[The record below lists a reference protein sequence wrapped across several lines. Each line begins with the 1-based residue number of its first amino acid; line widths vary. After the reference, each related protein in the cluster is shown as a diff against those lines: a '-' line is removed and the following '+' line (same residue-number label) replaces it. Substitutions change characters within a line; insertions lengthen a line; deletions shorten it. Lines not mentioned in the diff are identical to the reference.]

1 MLEAGITPPDRIL
14 PDGIIHRFHIPG
26 HKQGSLNG
34 AYKLHLDG
42 KPAGYF
48 EDFKTGIKTTWKA
61 DGQVKKLTNDDRLK
75 FAEEKKRR
83 EQQQAQRY
91 EQTAQ
96 TAQRLINYSLPA
108 TPDHPYLTRKRVN
121 PHDLR
126 LLRHWRKRIKTEG
139 EHLESIDVENVLI
152 VPLTDITGKLWNLQA
167 IFPETH
173 PKLGRDKD
181 FLSGGRLGGLFHV
194 IGRPSDE
201 IIICEGWATGASL
214 HEATGTQ
221 VYCALSAGNLL
232 PVAQALRAINKCKK
246 IILAADN
253 DEKTPG
259 NPGLTYAKKAA
270 IAINGLLAVPPIP
283 GDFNDFANANME

>member
-1 MLEAGITPPDRIL
+1 VGENFLGAG
-14 PDGIIHRFHIPG
+14 
-26 HKQGSLNG
+26 
-34 AYKLHLDG
+34 A

-48 EDFKTGIKTTWKA
+48 EDFKTGIKANWKA
-61 DGQVKKLTNDDRLK
+61 DGPVKPLTNAERVQ
-75 FAEEKKRR
+75 FAEAKKQRD
-83 EQQQAQRY
+83 QQQAQRY

-96 TAQRLINYSLPA
+96 IAQRLINQSLTA
-108 TPDHPYLTRKRVN
+108 TNDHSYLARKRVDA
-121 PHDLR
+121 HDLR
-126 LLRHWRKRIKTEG
+126 LLRFWKKRHRMDG
-139 EHLESIDVENVLI
+139 EHLENIVVENVLI

-167 IFPETH
+167 IFPATH

-194 IGRPSDE
+194 IGKQSDE

-214 HEATGTQ
+214 YEATGSQ

-232 PVAQALRAINKCKK
+232 PVAKALRESDKGKK

-259 NPGLTYAKKAA
+259 NPGLTAAKKAA
-270 IAINGLLAVPPIP
+270 LAIGGLLAVPPIP
-283 GDFNDFANANME
+283 GDFNDFASANVEGSV